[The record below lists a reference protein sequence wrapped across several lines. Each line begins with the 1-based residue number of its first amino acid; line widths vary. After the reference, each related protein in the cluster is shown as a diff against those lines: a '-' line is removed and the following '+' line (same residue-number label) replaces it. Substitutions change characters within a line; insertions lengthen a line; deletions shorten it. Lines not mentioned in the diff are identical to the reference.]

1 MRHCKEQRAGLGL
14 WYRDPLFVHPS
25 WFGLMARKRLKKQ
38 NCCKVSKNYLSI
50 PLEGR
55 RKALKNM
62 PSEHKI
68 FQNGRIGGEDGD
80 GQKTEE
86 AMLLPEKN
94 KNGPIQ
100 GLKRQCKR
108 NTRCVVVAFM
118 LFKVLM
124 RHCKEQR
131 AGLGLWYRDPLYL
144 AIPHGLVSIRVFNS
158 AV

>member
-1 MRHCKEQRAGLGL
+1 MTHCKEQRAGLGL
-14 WYRDPLFVHPS
+14 WSRDPLFVHPS

-50 PLEGR
+50 PLEGSR
-55 RKALKNM
+55 KALKGSRKALKNM
-62 PSEHKI
+62 PSEHQI
-68 FQNGRIGGEDGD
+68 LQNGRIGGEDGD

-94 KNGPIQ
+94 KIGPIQ

-118 LFKVLM
+118 LFKVLFA
-124 RHCKEQR
+124 RNET
-131 AGLGLWYRDPLYL
+131 L
-144 AIPHGLVSIRVFNS
+144 
-158 AV
+158 